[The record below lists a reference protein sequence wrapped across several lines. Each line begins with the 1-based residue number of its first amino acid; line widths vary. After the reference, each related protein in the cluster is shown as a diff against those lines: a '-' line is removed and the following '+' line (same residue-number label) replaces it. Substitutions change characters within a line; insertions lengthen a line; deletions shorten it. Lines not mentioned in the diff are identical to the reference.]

1 LEDSLH
7 YRIIGNTA
15 QVLEI
20 SLEPDKTLIGDGGM
34 LLYVDEEV
42 TFVTRQD
49 DGTQEL
55 SANDSAESESDL
67 DFDTPENDLE
77 ALDDF
82 NFAALQPNKVE
93 PEEPQGTLLE
103 KLWQVTKKKFQ
114 EIGKKT
120 GEKKAEDKVP
130 EPLTAHSFGGIFDEP
145 EGDFLP
151 TEPEK
156 EEEVFS
162 WYLTHF
168 TNESEYIRKIAF
180 TTSNSGIVV
189 PIDLSELAVP
199 QLIFQSGTFLCARKG
214 TKLEKH
220 LDTGLAVNFTKGKLF
235 KLDRLSGEGIVFIQ
249 AEGQVIQRELEN
261 DAIRVSLFSLLA
273 FEEGLILDT
282 QHIRTTDSMDYED
295 QTQFVLLSGTG
306 KFWLQTA
313 NIQQLV
319 YRLSPIIFDSG
330 DSQASSSADMPL
342 EDGYPSSS
350 PFADLEENKGDEL
363 LEG

>member
-1 LEDSLH
+1 MEESLN
-7 YRIIGNTA
+7 YKIIGNTA
-15 QVLEI
+15 QVLEV
-20 SLEPDKTLIGDGGM
+20 SLEPDKTLIADGGM
-34 LLYVDEEV
+34 LLYVDEEIN
-42 TFVTRQD
+42 FVTHQD

-55 SANDSAESESDL
+55 SAIDEAESEPDL
-67 DFDTPENDLE
+67 DFDAQEDDLGELEN
-77 ALDDF
+77 F
-82 NFAALQPNKVE
+82 NFSALQPHKVE

-120 GEKKAEDKVP
+120 GEKKAEEKEP
-130 EPLTAHSFGGIFDEP
+130 EPPTAHSFGGIFDEP

-156 EEEVFS
+156 EEETFS

-180 TTSNSGIVV
+180 TTSNSGIVL

-199 QLIFQSGTFLCARKG
+199 QLIFQSGAFLCARKG

-220 LDTGLAVNFTKGKLF
+220 LDTGLAVNFSKGKLF
-235 KLDRLSGEGIVFIQ
+235 KLDRLSGEGVVFLQ
-249 AEGQVIQRELEN
+249 AEGQVIQKELEN
-261 DAIRVSLFSLLA
+261 DAIRVGLFSLLA
-273 FEEGLILDT
+273 FEEGLVLDT
-282 QHIRTTDSMDYED
+282 HNIRTTDSMDYED

-330 DSQASSSADMPL
+330 DSQTSPSANMPL
-342 EDGYPSSS
+342 ENGYPNSS
-350 PFADLEENKGDEL
+350 PFDDMEENKEDEI
-363 LEG
+363 LED